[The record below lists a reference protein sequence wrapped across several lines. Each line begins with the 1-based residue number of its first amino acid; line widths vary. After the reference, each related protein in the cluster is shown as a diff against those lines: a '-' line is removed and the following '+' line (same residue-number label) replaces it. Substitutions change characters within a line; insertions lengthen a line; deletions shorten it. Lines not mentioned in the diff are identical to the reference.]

1 MTDNSAEQSNESS
14 LAHQV
19 QEVQGH
25 FPDNAAIQDALGR
38 LTIAGYDR
46 ADFSLPDEQSAAM
59 PTPNET
65 AENPTDEIDQA
76 QLRTMGTGMAGF
88 AGAAAAG
95 GAIIATGGA
104 AAIAAAAAAV
114 AGVGSAGIAGAAGR
128 AADHN
133 QEARHN
139 ERGAAGTLILAV
151 RTTSPEEVEEV
162 TALMQQSGGTDIRR
176 VEAGE
181 NALTAGV
188 SSASWT
194 GS

>member
-1 MTDNSAEQSNESS
+1 MTDNSTEQNNDST
-14 LAHQV
+14 LAHSV

-25 FPDNAAIQDALGR
+25 FPDNATLEDALGR

-46 ADFSLPDEQSAAM
+46 ADFSLPDEQEAVM

-65 AENPTDEIDQA
+65 AENPTDNIDQA

-104 AAIAAAAAAV
+104 AAVAAAAAAL
-114 AGVGSAGIAGAAGR
+114 AGAGSAGIAGATGVAVDR
-128 AADHN
+128 
-133 QEARHN
+133 N
-139 ERGAAGTLILAV
+139 ETAKHDKRGAEGTLILAV
-151 RTTSPEEVEEV
+151 RATSPEEVEEI
-162 TALMQQSGGTDIRR
+162 TFLMQQSGGTDMRSIN
-176 VEAGE
+176 AGE
-181 NALTAGV
+181 EMLTAGV

-194 GS
+194 GD